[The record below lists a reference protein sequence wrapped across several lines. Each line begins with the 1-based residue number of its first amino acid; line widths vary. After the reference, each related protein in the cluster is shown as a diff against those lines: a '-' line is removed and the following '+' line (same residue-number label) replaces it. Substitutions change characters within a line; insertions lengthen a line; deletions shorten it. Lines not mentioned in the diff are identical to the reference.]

1 MAVSHRETVI
11 EAMAKMKANLKNKL
25 IVDDLAM
32 GLSFLQRVQ
41 KVVSSPVSGA
51 IPADGMLPTKDAIR
65 TYTLA
70 MIVETSEFLQTLNW
84 KPWKDMKNLDK
95 DRVVDEF
102 ADILAFQGIIIH
114 YLFCLGIT
122 PGELAE
128 AYAKKS
134 ITNIERFLGEHG
146 DEYKQV

>member
-1 MAVSHRETVI
+1 
-11 EAMAKMKANLKNKL
+11 MAKLKTSLQNGL
-25 IVDDLAM
+25 ITDDLAI
-32 GLSFLQRVQ
+32 GLQFLRGVQ
-41 KVVSSPVSGA
+41 KIVSAPVPGA
-51 IPADGMLPTKDAIR
+51 IPADGMLPTKDAVR

-95 DRVVDEF
+95 DRIVDEF
-102 ADILAFQGIIIH
+102 ADILAFQGILVH

-134 ITNIERFLGEHG
+134 VVNIERFLGEHG
-146 DEYKQV
+146 EEYRQV